1 MEQNNA
7 ALGTVAYMTVGF
19 VVLGVLACAGFFIGL
34 VVPCGK
40 QVAGGAAGKSTKSIS
55 KAEQITCV
63 SLGAARCL
71 RSLLL
76 PPAPRARILQM
87 LCSTAPRP
95 HLLTPPR
102 RAPVRFPTYLSIA
115 QRYVRAGV
123 DWNFHDVDAVAD
135 GVVAPV
141 ASADGPAERVRQLSF
156 SLGPLSGTSLY
167 IAAPQSH

>member
-71 RSLLL
+71 RSLLR
-76 PPAPRARILQM
+76 PPRTRIYCKCFAQQRRA
-87 LCSTAPRP
+87 P
-95 HLLTPPR
+95 HLLTHP
-102 RAPVRFPTYLSIA
+102 
-115 QRYVRAGV
+115 
-123 DWNFHDVDAVAD
+123 H
-135 GVVAPV
+135 
-141 ASADGPAERVRQLSF
+141 
-156 SLGPLSGTSLY
+156 
-167 IAAPQSH
+167 AAPRFASPSTSPSRSVMFVLVSIGIFMMWTLWLTAWLHQWHPLMVPLKE

>member
-76 PPAPRARILQM
+76 PPRARILQM